1 MSIVTLPNPMFD
13 ERAASRISRVKKSRL
28 DRRFER
34 EPDGGI
40 TGHMVLMCNHSDRR
54 QFGIEMQL
62 VS

>member
-1 MSIVTLPNPMFD
+1 MFD

-40 TGHMVLMCNHSDRR
+40 AGQMVLMCNHSDRR